1 MPEQQRVQLNL
12 RVTKETIQKLD
23 EIVEYYQKNTK
34 FGRVYKGDV
43 LVDIIDK
50 AHASMLKQSRFNKQ
64 Y

>member
-1 MPEQQRVQLNL
+1 MTEQARIQLNL
-12 RVTKETIQKLD
+12 RVPKDTSKKLND
-23 EIVEYYQKNTK
+23 LVEYYQKNTK

-50 AHASMLKQSRFNKQ
+50 AHALMLKQSQYNKQ

>member
-1 MPEQQRVQLNL
+1 MTEQSRVQLNL

-23 EIVEYYQKNTK
+23 EIVEYYQENTK

-43 LVDIIDK
+43 LTDIIEK
-50 AHASMLKQSRFNKQ
+50 AHALMLKQSHFNKQ